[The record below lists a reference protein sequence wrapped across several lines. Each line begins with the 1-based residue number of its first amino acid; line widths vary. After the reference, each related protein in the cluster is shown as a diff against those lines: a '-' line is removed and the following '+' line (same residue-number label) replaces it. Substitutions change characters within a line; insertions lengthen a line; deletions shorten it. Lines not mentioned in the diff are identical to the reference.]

1 MAIGA
6 WFLPKNTPQDH
17 LVPICAGLHQVQAV
31 RSITPADAL
40 AERPPK
46 PTLKASFPV
55 LVRQFVR
62 KSARPPGSSRRAGG
76 SSPKLPPLRCTVP
89 GSRIRDRPTGTAQNG
104 YLGQKREQ
112 SADPTRYNSKATKLV
127 TTKSAALQVRWATT
141 L

>member
-55 LVRQFVR
+55 LVCQFVR

-76 SSPKLPPLRCTVP
+76 SSAKLPPLP
-89 GSRIRDRPTGTAQNG
+89 
-104 YLGQKREQ
+104 
-112 SADPTRYNSKATKLV
+112 
-127 TTKSAALQVRWATT
+127 SAAPCLARASATAGQELPRMAILGRSVSNRLINAVQFKSHT
-141 L
+141 